1 MREND
6 GMGDV
11 VLIGLGGVLGANAR
25 YVVAVWAADRYGTGF
40 PYGTFLINAT
50 GSLVIGLLLT
60 LLANSLAGSAPARL
74 FLATGFLGAYTT
86 FSTFTYETIALVR
99 QGEVRLALVNVLG
112 SAGVGIAGC
121 ALGVAIGQH
130 VARWIG

>member
-1 MREND
+1 
-6 GMGDV
+6 MGDV

-25 YVVAVWAADRYGTGF
+25 YAVAVWAAERYGTGF
-40 PYGTFLINAT
+40 PYGAFLINAM
-50 GSLVIGLLLT
+50 GSLALGLLLT
-60 LLANSLAGSAPARL
+60 LLAGQFAGAAQARL

-99 QGEVRLALVNVLG
+99 QGELGLALVNVLG

-121 ALGVAIGQH
+121 ALGVALGQRM
-130 VARWIG
+130 VG